1 MADLNEG
8 PMTALIEDTAH
19 PSTLHRG
26 EGVAAWRQIADG
38 IEADIARLKFG
49 PGEQLPTEAVLA
61 ARFGVNRHT
70 VRRAIASLA
79 ERGLLKATQGRG
91 TFVENWPLSYPIGPR
106 TRFSENVS
114 RGRHQPG
121 GELLRAEEIA
131 ATPAIARALA
141 IAEGAPVAAVS
152 TRRFADGT
160 PVSCGMLHLPLP
172 RFSGFADAYR
182 VHNAVT
188 PALAACG
195 VEDYHRLETRIAARP
210 ATAEEATLLNLAPG
224 RVVLAATSINVDADG
239 LPIEFGQTVFA
250 ADRVELVVASDA
262 PPGCRP

>member
-1 MADLNEG
+1 MADLNEAQ
-8 PMTALIEDTAH
+8 MTALIEGTEH
-19 PSTLHRG
+19 SSPLYRG
-26 EGVAAWRQIADG
+26 EGIAAWRQIADE

-49 PGEQLPTEAVLA
+49 PGEQLPTEAALA
-61 ARFGVNRHT
+61 AHFGVNRHT

-114 RGRHQPG
+114 RERHQPG

-131 ATPAIARALA
+131 APLATARALA
-141 IAEGAPVAAVS
+141 IMEGAPVTAVS

-160 PVSCGMLHLPLP
+160 PVSCGTLHLPLP
-172 RFSGFADAYR
+172 RFAGFADAYR
-182 VHNAVT
+182 RHNAVT

-210 ATAEEATLLNLAPG
+210 ATAEEAALLNLAPG
-224 RVVLAATSINVDADG
+224 RVVLAATSINVDGDG
-239 LPIEFGQTVFA
+239 RPIEFGQTVFA
-250 ADRVELVVASDA
+250 ADRVELVVSSDA
-262 PPGCRP
+262 PPGGKS